1 MNLTVIRTKDWVSI
15 VDPVLGI
22 GGAGKDYV
30 DAFAAFGRSMHHTT
44 DEWDEQFENDVRS
57 GRLDGISRKAI
68 DEVRSPKDK
77 LSWVKGLVKDLEENR
92 AVIVEQ
98 ESSRIHPAPDS
109 NTDHDFEG
117 KPRVGR
123 PRAKNSLSSAQR
135 KKLWKKRHGEDA
147 LKKEREY
154 QRDYRKRRKATKR
167 YHLKEE
173 K

>member
-1 MNLTVIRTKDWVSI
+1 MTECVHRPIEVSLKRMDLDIMQSKDWVSI

-30 DAFAAFGRSMHHTT
+30 DAFAAFGRSMHHTAE
-44 DEWDEQFENDVRS
+44 EWDKQF
-57 GRLDGISRKAI
+57 K
-68 DEVRSPKDK
+68 
-77 LSWVKGLVKDLEENR
+77 EENR

-98 ESSRIHPAPDS
+98 DSSRIHPAPDS

-123 PRAKNSLSSAQR
+123 PRAKNSLSGAQR
-135 KKLWKKRHGEDA
+135 KKLWKQRHGEDA

-154 QRDYRKRRKATKR
+154 QRDYRKRRKAARKYYLEDGKQER
-167 YHLKEE
+167 
-173 K
+173 